1 MIDSLSGLRLGPSGT
16 SLLVMAASSLM
27 ALLSHWG
34 WSVEGLRLLF
44 PLSIG
49 GGFGVLLGQHLAPHL
64 LEQRLRQGF
73 AALLMVSAV
82 SSGVEALRPRDA
94 HAVKPSVLNGRAPTA
109 SILKSLS
116 PR

>member
-1 MIDSLSGLRLGPSGT
+1 
-16 SLLVMAASSLM
+16 MAASSLM
-27 ALLSHWG
+27 ALLAHWG

-64 LEQRLRQGF
+64 LEQLMRQGF
-73 AALLMVSAV
+73 AALLLVLVV
-82 SSGVEALRPRDA
+82 SSGVEALQPRGA
-94 HAVKPSVLNGRAPTA
+94 HAVQPSALNDRAPIA
-109 SILKSLS
+109 SILQSLS

>member
-1 MIDSLSGLRLGPSGT
+1 
-16 SLLVMAASSLM
+16 MAASSLM

-94 HAVKPSVLNGRAPTA
+94 HAVQPSVLNDRAPIA
-109 SILKSLS
+109 SILQSLS
-116 PR
+116 PH